1 MDGAVVKAKSIQR
14 EQELVEIEG
23 QKNWGSKKLG
33 WLLCLGDL
41 RARTRFESSPKSV
54 RIIFRFYV
62 DVFGLSPYEYV
73 GWNHFQDGLKFG
85 WGDIEDIQI
94 LPPTFRAVIQY
105 Y

>member
-23 QKNWGSKKLG
+23 QKKLRVQKIG
-33 WLLCLGDL
+33 LTSMPGGLA

-73 GWNHFQDGLKFG
+73 GRNHFQDGLKFG
-85 WGDIEDIQI
+85 
-94 LPPTFRAVIQY
+94 
-105 Y
+105 